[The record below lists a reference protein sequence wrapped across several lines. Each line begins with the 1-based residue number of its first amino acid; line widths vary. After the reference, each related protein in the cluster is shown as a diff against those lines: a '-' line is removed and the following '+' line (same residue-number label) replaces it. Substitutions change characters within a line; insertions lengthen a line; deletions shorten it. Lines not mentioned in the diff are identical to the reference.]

1 MPAPID
7 PNVSFRLVQA
17 GPLPATLA
25 SEKDAIHKAISRYY
39 DAVSRSAAEA
49 AAFYG
54 EPTLLVLPN
63 QVTMLAKRA
72 DVEDFLAKLLA
83 GLKPLGYSYSKVVD
97 PRTKLLNPTTAIYST
112 IAIRFKADGS
122 EMQRAGFTYL
132 LQKDN
137 SGWRIHGLIAT
148 DLDKLVNAD

>member
-1 MPAPID
+1 LA
-7 PNVSFRLVQA
+7 QA
-17 GPLPATLA
+17 NPLPATLA
-25 SEKDAIHKAISRYY
+25 SEKDAIHKAVSGYY

-54 EPTLLVLPN
+54 EPALLVLPN
-63 QVTMLAKRA
+63 QVRVLATRA

-83 GLKPLGYSYSKVVD
+83 GLKPLGYSYSKLLD
-97 PRTKLLNPTTAIYST
+97 PRVKLLNATTAIYST

-132 LQKDN
+132 LQKITLA
-137 SGWRIHGLIAT
+137 GKFTR
-148 DLDKLVNAD
+148 